1 MDTEK
6 QKKTKKKKPM
16 CSKHDMAVSL
26 DLRRVALLSLKR
38 IKNSI
43 FKLIPYYTHIL
54 KYGNIPFLFQHN
66 LIHIGII
73 LKKDTV

>member
-1 MDTEK
+1 
-6 QKKTKKKKPM
+6 
-16 CSKHDMAVSL
+16 MAVSL

-73 LKKDTV
+73 FKKGYSLKRKKLHF